1 MPEEHLAAKVIG
13 LQVKIEDCM
22 CIFIWKFAHNQGMGH
37 YFTVVCKSK
46 VGTSEIIIYCRWKIC

>member
-13 LQVKIEDCM
+13 LQVKIEGCM

-37 YFTVVCKSK
+37 YFMVVCKSK